1 MIKEAKLVA
10 NKDKLRWSTTFAL
23 PVSEFTVKDTEMQ
36 GDWSNNDN
44 VITDWLPSWW
54 TKMILDQKDGRT
66 ERTESIVIDDTGL
79 PTDVD
84 LSWTTSTSVD
94 PTSVWTGS
102 KLWEGY
108 RYADKDF
115 NSRVI
120 AGVREDVV
128 VPPTIIVDQTEDPV
142 VMVDP
147 VVDTDPE
154 NETIV
159 IVVEDAEDADAEVVL
174 ENNGG
179 D

>member
-1 MIKEAKLVA
+1 MTG
-10 NKDKLRWSTTFAL
+10 N
-23 PVSEFTVKDTEMQ
+23 
-36 GDWSNNDN
+36 WSNNQN

-54 TKMILDQKDGRT
+54 TKMVLDQKEGRT

-79 PTDVD
+79 PKDVD
-84 LSWTTSTSVD
+84 LSWTTSTTVD

-102 KLWEGY
+102 QMWEGY

-128 VPPTIIVDQTEDPV
+128 VPPTTIVDQTPIAPV
-142 VMVDP
+142 VVEDEP
-147 VVDTDPE
+147 DVTE
-154 NETIV
+154 EIV
-159 IVVEDAEDADAEVVL
+159 IVVVDDEDAQDDEVAL
-174 ENNGG
+174 IENNGG